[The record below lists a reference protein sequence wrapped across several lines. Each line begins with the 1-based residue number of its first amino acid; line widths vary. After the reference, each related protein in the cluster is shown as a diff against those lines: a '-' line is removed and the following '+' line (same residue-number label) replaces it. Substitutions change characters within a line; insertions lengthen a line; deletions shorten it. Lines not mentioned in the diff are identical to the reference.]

1 MKLIHG
7 DSHVELEKIKLES
20 VDAIIIDP
28 PYRYFKKEKKF
39 RLDKSF
45 NREKIFNELY
55 RILKNNSFICIFG
68 RGIELCKDVIYLQ
81 ELGFFFLEEIVWHK
95 NRNSNM
101 FGELLRFHELCYI
114 LVKGN
119 RKLNKVKLDYFE
131 TIANEERLDK
141 LKADYNRI
149 KHSLNNANIND
160 LKKYLEIG
168 VVNYNKIYNSN
179 HKIISGLKKIG
190 EAGINTAKKIKEGT
204 MIRSVIKCNI
214 EQNKYKVP
222 TQKPVELLKRLI
234 LLTTKEGDLILDCF
248 MGSASCG
255 KAALDLNRD
264 FIGIEIDDEY
274 FEIAKENIEEKQKEL
289 KEKLDLK
296 D

>member
-7 DSHVELEKIKLES
+7 DSHVELEKIKSES
-20 VDAIIIDP
+20 IDAIIIDP

-45 NREKIFNELY
+45 DREKIFNELQ
-55 RILKNNSFICIFG
+55 RVLKKKSCICIFG
-68 RGIELCKDVIYLQ
+68 RGVELCKDVIYLQ
-81 ELGFFFLEEIVWHK
+81 KLGFNFLEEIVWYK
-95 NRNSNM
+95 NRGSNM
-101 FGELLRFHELCYI
+101 FGEMLRYHELCFI
-114 LVKGN
+114 LAKGN
-119 RKLNKVKLDYFE
+119 RKLNKIRVDYFE
-131 TIANEERLDK
+131 TIESEERLDK
-141 LKADYNRI
+141 LKMDYQRI
-149 KHSLNNANIND
+149 RSALNNKNIND
-160 LKKYLEIG
+160 LKTYIESGII
-168 VVNYNKIYNSN
+168 NYKTDYHSN
-179 HKIISGLKKIG
+179 HRIVSDLKKIG
-190 EAGINTAKKIKEGT
+190 DAGVNTAKKINEGT
-204 MIRSVIKCNI
+204 LIRSVIKCNI

-264 FIGIEIDDEY
+264 FVGIEIDDEY
-274 FEIAKENIEEKQKEL
+274 FNIAKENIEEKQREL
-289 KEKLDLK
+289 KEKLNLK

>member
-1 MKLIHG
+1 
-7 DSHVELEKIKLES
+7 
-20 VDAIIIDP
+20 
-28 PYRYFKKEKKF
+28 
-39 RLDKSF
+39 
-45 NREKIFNELY
+45 
-55 RILKNNSFICIFG
+55 
-68 RGIELCKDVIYLQ
+68 
-81 ELGFFFLEEIVWHK
+81 
-95 NRNSNM
+95 
-101 FGELLRFHELCYI
+101 
-114 LVKGN
+114 
-119 RKLNKVKLDYFE
+119 
-131 TIANEERLDK
+131 
-141 LKADYNRI
+141 
-149 KHSLNNANIND
+149 
-160 LKKYLEIG
+160 
-168 VVNYNKIYNSN
+168 
-179 HKIISGLKKIG
+179 
-190 EAGINTAKKIKEGT
+190 

-274 FEIAKENIEEKQKEL
+274 FEIAKENIKEKQKEL

>member
-1 MKLIHG
+1 M
-7 DSHVELEKIKLES
+7 
-20 VDAIIIDP
+20 
-28 PYRYFKKEKKF
+28 
-39 RLDKSF
+39 
-45 NREKIFNELY
+45 
-55 RILKNNSFICIFG
+55 
-68 RGIELCKDVIYLQ
+68 
-81 ELGFFFLEEIVWHK
+81 
-95 NRNSNM
+95 
-101 FGELLRFHELCYI
+101 
-114 LVKGN
+114 KGN
-119 RKLNKVKLDYFE
+119 RKLNKIKLDYFE

-179 HKIISGLKKIG
+179 HKIISDLKKTG